1 MTNKSCDF
9 LVIGA
14 GVIGLAIAREIL
26 LNSKNSK
33 VIIVEKETEVGLHA
47 SGRNS
52 GVLHAGFYYSPD
64 SLKAKFC
71 LEGNIQ
77 LTELAARHKIP
88 VRRVGKVVVAR
99 NKSESERI
107 DLLYRRGITNGVK
120 FVDTC
125 ASPCCGAT
133 ELERITQDLERLAQQ
148 ATNIEGFLSRLQIS
162 VQTMDMVVLGS
173 RLNDRSCAT

>member
-1 MTNKSCDF
+1 LGQTYD
-9 LVIGA
+9 VTIIGG
-14 GVIGLAIAREIL
+14 GVIGLSVARAL
-26 LNSKNSK
+26 LNQNRNLKLA
-33 VIIVEKETEVGLHA
+33 ILEKEMILGAHA

-77 LTELAARHKIP
+77 LTELAARHNIP

-107 DLLYRRGITNGVK
+107 DLLYQRGIANGVK
-120 FVDTC
+120 LELLPNDQLPKFEPLAKSFDRFLW
-125 ASPCCGAT
+125 SPSTAVS
-133 ELERITQDLERLAQQ
+133 DP
-148 ATNIEGFLSRLQIS
+148 SR
-162 VQTMDMVVLGS
+162 
-173 RLNDRSCAT
+173 A